1 MVKQIPN
8 ALSILRIPVSIAMPL
23 LAGLENLIPFFV
35 CFVVAGLTDVF
46 DGIIARKLG
55 VTSDFGEKIDS
66 LGDGIF
72 ILCLITSALVSMD
85 LYLLPY
91 HWGIG
96 IALLT
101 IRAMNMLFTWSKFRR
116 IGFIH
121 TRSTRWTGILLYVL
135 VPISIFLGNIPPIP
149 VAVALVLL
157 SIAQLEE
164 TYILGK
170 MEPEEYTMSLK
181 SYWEWQRDKRR
192 AAAAD
197 VEQPQQDEVLA

>member
-1 MVKQIPN
+1 MVKHIPN
-8 ALSILRIPVSIAMPL
+8 ALSMLRIPVSIAMPF
-23 LAGLENLIPFFV
+23 LAVLENLVPFFIA
-35 CFVVAGLTDVF
+35 FVVAGLTDVF
-46 DGIIARKLG
+46 DGIVARKLG

-66 LGDGIF
+66 AGDGIF
-72 ILCLITSALVSMD
+72 ILCLVLSALVAMD

-116 IGFIH
+116 VGFIH
-121 TRSTRWTGILLYVL
+121 TRSTRWAGIMLYVL
-135 VPISIFLGNIPPIP
+135 VPISIFLGNIPPVP

-192 AAAAD
+192 AAIAA
-197 VEQPQQDEVLA
+197 EQPAQDEVMA